1 MNNYLR
7 LRAHLLYVT
16 TRSIFSH
23 RNSHPLLY
31 AAKHNYLDVVKHLI
45 EHGVESIHK
54 IYVEALHYIL
64 LL

>member
-1 MNNYLR
+1 M
-7 LRAHLLYVT
+7 T
-16 TRSIFSH
+16 IRSIFSH